1 MNMQYEESQAFFEE
15 AFARHRSMVILRA
28 ADAATTQSLCD
39 RAWVAGMEIAEVPL
53 QGDAS
58 VAALGAV
65 IRRDGGERLIGA
77 GTIVSRK
84 LVHQAFRAGAAFT
97 VAPGYDPAVLDLSI
111 ELGMPH
117 LPGVATFA
125 EVQHALDSG
134 IRWLKASPAAQ
145 LGMAWFSAMRGPFP
159 AARFVA
165 TGGVTGANAQDF
177 LRAGAAAVSFGS
189 SYKEMSDERLRA
201 VA

>member
-1 MNMQYEESQAFFEE
+1 MNTQLEESQEFFER
-15 AFARHRSMVILRA
+15 AFERHRSMVILRG
-28 ADAATTQSLCD
+28 ADVAETQTLSD
-39 RAWVAGMEIAEVPL
+39 QAWVAGMEIAEVPL

-58 VAALGAV
+58 VAALSAV
-65 IRRDGGERLIGA
+65 IRRDGDTKLIGA
-77 GTIVSRK
+77 GTVVSRK

-97 VAPGYDPAVLDLSI
+97 AAPEYDPAVLELSL

-125 EVQHALDSG
+125 EVQRALEIG
-134 IRWLKASPAAQ
+134 VRWLKASPAAQ
-145 LGMAWFSAMRGPFP
+145 LGMAWFSAMSGPFP
-159 AARFVA
+159 AVRFVA
-165 TGGVTGANAQDF
+165 AGGVTGANAQNF

-189 SYKEMSDERLRA
+189 SSEEMSDARLRA

>member
-1 MNMQYEESQAFFEE
+1 MTMQFEESQEFFEK
-15 AFARHRSMVILRA
+15 AFARHRSMVVLRG
-28 ADAATTQSLCD
+28 ADAATTQALCD

-53 QGDAS
+53 EGDAS
-58 VAALGAV
+58 VDALSAV
-65 IRRDGGERLIGA
+65 IRRDGDTKLIGA
-77 GTIVSRK
+77 GTVVSRK

-97 VAPGYDPAVLDLSI
+97 VAPVYDPAVLELSI

-117 LPGVATFA
+117 LPGVATFG
-125 EVQHALDSG
+125 EVQHALDNG

-145 LGMAWFSAMRGPFP
+145 LGMAWFAAMRGPFP

-189 SYKEMSDERLRA
+189 SFREMSDERLRA

>member
-1 MNMQYEESQAFFEE
+1 MNMQLEESQEFFEK
-15 AFARHRSMVILRA
+15 AFARHRSMVVLRG
-28 ADAATTQSLCD
+28 ADTATTLMLCD
-39 RAWVAGMEIAEVPL
+39 RAWVAGMEIAEVPI
-53 QGDAS
+53 QDDAS
-58 VAALGAV
+58 VATLGAV
-65 IRRDGGERLIGA
+65 VKRDGDRKLIGA

-97 VAPGYDPAVLDLSI
+97 AAPGFDQAVLEESI

-125 EVQHALDSG
+125 EVQRALDSG
-134 IRWLKASPAAQ
+134 IRWLKVSPAAQ
-145 LGMAWFSAMRGPFP
+145 LGMAWFAAMRGPFP
-159 AARFVA
+159 TARFVA
-165 TGGVTGANAQDF
+165 TGGVTGANVQDF

-189 SYKEMSDERLRA
+189 SYKEMSDERLLA